1 MTEENKYLDE
11 LFKAKFAGFEAEPPA
26 SAWNNIHDNLHGNN
40 GGSVNPVNLSMLAA
54 LIVISGLLGFSIIGS
69 VPEQSN
75 EIDPAYLSD
84 LHISS
89 VIPSENNLYEPGR
102 DMAENTGTPMR
113 KTSNVVDSDPVMTN
127 SSQPEPDRH
136 EAMHN
141 TQANTVYTHSFAEKA
156 RLAKM
161 KNRRSLALHT
171 GLSSPG
177 TTSIV
182 VRDSK
187 TSPRFSAINKGEPD
201 YKRNASWQVGAFFT
215 PEVSFFNDDS
225 IPNQRRY
232 TFDVTARWKKNE
244 FFVESGLGISFSNDD
259 GKYAI
264 DYEQFLGSYDDV
276 YNVTF
281 DTTQSGDIIAN
292 YHTNEVNVYDSI
304 SKYKVDQT
312 KNKYTYLQIPVYIGF
327 HRQIDRFGWFIKGG
341 PILSLMMNKN
351 IPEPDAGYNRIV
363 GLDQQMASRVD
374 LHWQM
379 AFSMGITY
387 QLSDK
392 VSFALEPTFRYY
404 LNSQYER
411 TYITTRH
418 PYSLGLRTG
427 LLFNF

>member
-1 MTEENKYLDE
+1 VTEENKYLDE
-11 LFKAKFAGFEAEPPA
+11 LFQAKFAGFEAEPPA
-26 SAWNNIHDNLHGNN
+26 SAWNNIHDKLHGNK

-54 LIVISGLLGFSIIGS
+54 LIVISGLLGFSIIGN

-89 VIPSENNLYEPGR
+89 AIPSENNFNEPGR
-102 DMAENTGTPMR
+102 GLAENTGAPIHI
-113 KTSNVVDSDPVMTN
+113 SADAVDSKPVETN
-127 SSQPEPDRH
+127 NSQPEPDRH
-136 EAMHN
+136 EAIHSN
-141 TQANTVYTHSFAEKA
+141 QANTVYTYSFAEKA

-161 KNRRSLALHT
+161 KNRRSLNLHA

-177 TTSIV
+177 PSSIML
-182 VRDSK
+182 RDSK
-187 TSPRFSAINKGEPD
+187 TSPRFSAINKGEND

-215 PEVSFFNDDS
+215 PEVGFFTDDS
-225 IPNQRRY
+225 IPNQRIY

-264 DYEQFLGSYDDV
+264 DYEQFLGTYDDV

-292 YHTNEVNVYDSI
+292 YYTNEVNVYDSI

-312 KNKYTYLQIPVYIGF
+312 QNKYTYLQIPVYIGF
-327 HRQIDRFGWFIKGG
+327 HRQMDRFGWFIKGG

-363 GLDQQMASRVD
+363 GLDQQMAQRVD
-374 LHWQM
+374 IHWQM

-387 QLSDK
+387 QLSEK
-392 VSFALEPTFRYY
+392 VSIALEPTFRYY

>member
-1 MTEENKYLDE
+1 VTEENKYLDE
-11 LFKAKFAGFEAEPPA
+11 LFQSKFAGFEAEPPA
-26 SAWNNIHDNLHGNN
+26 SAWNNIHDKLHGNN

-54 LIVISGLLGFSIIGS
+54 LILISGLLGFSIIGD
-69 VPEQSN
+69 VPEQSH

-84 LHISS
+84 LYISND
-89 VIPSENNLYEPGR
+89 IPSENTFSEPAVN
-102 DMAENTGTPMR
+102 MPENTRTPVQ
-113 KTSNVVDSDPVMTN
+113 KPGNITDSEPAERTGA
-127 SSQPEPDRH
+127 QPEANKH
-136 EAMHN
+136 KAMHSAQGN
-141 TQANTVYTHSFAEKA
+141 SVYTPSFAEKA

-161 KNRRSLALHT
+161 KNRRSLTIHA
-171 GLSSPG
+171 GLSRPEQ
-177 TTSIV
+177 TSIS
-182 VRDSK
+182 VRDSR
-187 TSPRFSAINKGEPD
+187 TSPRFSAVNKGENA

-225 IPNQRRY
+225 IPNQRIY

-244 FFVESGLGISFSNDD
+244 FFIESGLGLSFSTDD

-264 DYEQFLGSYDDV
+264 DYEQYLGTYDDV

-281 DTTQSGDIIAN
+281 DTTQSGDIVAN

-304 SKYKVDQT
+304 SQYKVDQT

-327 HRQIDRFGWFIKGG
+327 QRQIDRFGWFVKGG

-351 IPEPDAGYNRIV
+351 IPDPDAGYNRII
-363 GLDQQMASRVD
+363 GLDQQIAGRVD
-374 LHWQM
+374 MHWQM
-379 AFSMGITY
+379 AFSLGITY
-387 QLSDK
+387 QLSEK

-411 TYITTRH
+411 KYITTRH

>member
-26 SAWNNIHDNLHGNN
+26 SAWNNIHDKLHGNK

-89 VIPSENNLYEPGR
+89 DIPSENNHYEPGLVI
-102 DMAENTGTPMR
+102 AENTDTPIQ
-113 KTSNVVDSDPVMTN
+113 KTSDVVESKPVKTN
-127 SSQPEPDRH
+127 SHLPGSNHH
-136 EAMHN
+136 EAMHS

-177 TTSIV
+177 TTSIM

-281 DTTQSGDIIAN
+281 DTTQGGDIIAN

-312 KNKYTYLQIPVYIGF
+312 QNQYTYLQIPVYIGF
-327 HRQIDRFGWFIKGG
+327 HRQMDRFGWFIKGG
-341 PILSLMMNKN
+341 PILSLMMNRN
-351 IPEPDAGYNRIV
+351 IPEPDAGYNRII
-363 GLDQQMASRVD
+363 GLDQQMAQRVD
-374 LHWQM
+374 IHWQM
-379 AFSMGITY
+379 ALSMGITY
-387 QLSDK
+387 QLSEK
-392 VSFALEPTFRYY
+392 VSIALEPTFRYY